1 MAIGNISKT
10 VQEFRENALKRGGP
24 QIASFYEV
32 VLSSL
37 AGTITCYP
45 LNIIIPGRQ
54 YVYYEHDLWGPSR
67 KIPYKRGYTQCHM
80 SFMVYQDWAER
91 SYIETW
97 MNTIIKHQNVSG
109 VGFSPSES
117 NSQSVI
123 DDPTDLASIEN
134 WTAKV
139 KDALGGVF
147 TTNLDALENT
157 SDDIQAKLA
166 ESFDVR
172 NLFGGKGDAA
182 FNLSNYEDYVNYAS
196 GIGRVVIR
204 CINSQD
210 KSKNNLEIT
219 LKEAYP
225 AAISQMSI
233 ASDGSG
239 YPTFNATFQFKDYV
253 YKQG

>member
-1 MAIGNISKT
+1 MAIGKISKT

-37 AGTITCYP
+37 AGTIACYP

-117 NSQSVI
+117 NSQNFVE
-123 DDPTDLASIEN
+123 DPTDPNSVQN
-134 WTAKV
+134 WV
-139 KDALGGVF
+139 QR
-147 TTNLDALENT
+147 TT
-157 SDDIQAKLA
+157 DDVVG
-166 ESFDVR
+166 DVR

-182 FNLSNYEDYVNYAS
+182 FNLDGYEDYVNYAS
-196 GIGRVVIR
+196 GVGSVFIR
-204 CINSQD
+204 CINSQN

-253 YKQG
+253 YLKG

>member
-117 NSQSVI
+117 NSQAFI
-123 DDPTDLASIEN
+123 DDPTNLASIEN
-134 WTAKV
+134 WLEQLKNTGPETLDNPDAAV
-139 KDALGGVF
+139 GGVLANALG
-147 TTNLDALENT
+147 
-157 SDDIQAKLA
+157 
-166 ESFDVR
+166 DVR

-253 YKQG
+253 YLQG

>member
-117 NSQSVI
+117 NSQAFI
-123 DDPTDLASIEN
+123 DDPTNLASIEN
-134 WTAKV
+134 WLEQLKTTGPEIFDNPDAAV
-139 KDALGGVF
+139 GGVLQDALR
-147 TTNLDALENT
+147 
-157 SDDIQAKLA
+157 
-166 ESFDVR
+166 DVR

-182 FNLSNYEDYVNYAS
+182 FNLSDYEDYVNYAS

>member
-10 VQEFRENALKRGGP
+10 VQEFRQNALKRGGP

-32 VLSSL
+32 VFSSP

-45 LNIIIPGRQ
+45 LTIIIPGRQ

-80 SFMVYQDWAER
+80 SFIVYQDWAER

-97 MNTIIKHQNVSG
+97 MNTVIKHQNVSG

-117 NSQSVI
+117 NSQNFIEDS
-123 DDPTDLASIEN
+123 TNLASVEN
-134 WTAKV
+134 WV
-139 KDALGGVF
+139 DR
-147 TTNLDALENT
+147 NLDSVSGAFDGVVDGVVDAA
-157 SDDIQAKLA
+157 SGVAG
-166 ESFDVR
+166 SVGDVR
-172 NLFGGKGDAA
+172 NLFGGKEDAA
-182 FNLSNYEDYVNYAS
+182 FNLSAYEDYVNYNS
-196 GIGRVVIR
+196 GVGKVIIR

-219 LKEAYP
+219 LNEAYP

-253 YKQG
+253 YLQGQK

>member
-1 MAIGNISKT
+1 MI
-10 VQEFRENALKRGGP
+10 
-24 QIASFYEV
+24 
-32 VLSSL
+32 
-37 AGTITCYP
+37 
-45 LNIIIPGRQ
+45 
-54 YVYYEHDLWGPSR
+54 
-67 KIPYKRGYTQCHM
+67 
-80 SFMVYQDWAER
+80 YQDWAER
-91 SYIETW
+91 SYIETC

-109 VGFSPSES
+109 VGFSLSES
-117 NSQSVI
+117 NSQNFI
-123 DDPTDLASIEN
+123 DNPTELGSIKKWLDNFNNTNTDTTITGGADERVGGALA
-134 WTAKV
+134 AV
-139 KDALGGVF
+139 LG
-147 TTNLDALENT
+147 
-157 SDDIQAKLA
+157 
-166 ESFDVR
+166 DVR

-182 FNLSNYEDYVNYAS
+182 FNLSDYEDYVNYAS

-253 YKQG
+253 YLQG

>member
-97 MNTIIKHQNVSG
+97 MNTVIKHQNVSG

-117 NSQSVI
+117 NSQNFI
-123 DDPTDLASIEN
+123 DDSTDLSSLTEWVDRVGEA
-134 WTAKV
+134 TK
-139 KDALGGVF
+139 
-147 TTNLDALENT
+147 NLDEP
-157 SDDIQAKLA
+157 DVLA
-166 ESFDVR
+166 GVVAEAVGDVR

>member
-32 VLSSL
+32 VFSSP

-80 SFMVYQDWAER
+80 SFMIYQDWAER

-117 NSQSVI
+117 NSQNFV
-123 DDPTDLASIEN
+123 DNPTDVGSVTEWSARVAAAAATDSA
-134 WTAKV
+134 T
-139 KDALGGVF
+139 LGG
-147 TTNLDALENT
+147 
-157 SDDIQAKLA
+157 IIA
-166 ESFDVR
+166 EAVGDVR

-182 FNLSNYEDYVNYAS
+182 FNLSDYEDYVNYAS

-239 YPTFNATFQFKDYV
+239 YPTFNATFQFNDYV
-253 YKQG
+253 YLQG

>member
-32 VLSSL
+32 VFSSP

-80 SFMVYQDWAER
+80 SFMIYQDWAER

-117 NSQSVI
+117 NSQNFI
-123 DDPTDLASIEN
+123 DNPTELGSIKKWLDNFNNTNTDTTITGGADERVGGALA
-134 WTAKV
+134 AV
-139 KDALGGVF
+139 LG
-147 TTNLDALENT
+147 
-157 SDDIQAKLA
+157 
-166 ESFDVR
+166 DVR

-182 FNLSNYEDYVNYAS
+182 FNLSDYEDYVNYAS

-253 YKQG
+253 YLQG

>member
-32 VLSSL
+32 SFSSP

-45 LNIIIPGRQ
+45 LNVIVPGRQ

-80 SFMVYQDWAER
+80 SFVVYQDWAER
-91 SYIETW
+91 NYIEKW
-97 MNTIIKHQNVSG
+97 MNTTIKHQNVSG
-109 VGFSPSES
+109 IGFSANQS
-117 NSQSVI
+117 NSQNFI
-123 DDPTDLASIEN
+123 DNPTDLQSISN
-134 WTAKV
+134 WWNQVTNNT
-139 KDALGGVF
+139 DSIGV
-147 TTNLDALENT
+147 
-157 SDDIQAKLA
+157 DIG
-166 ESFDVR
+166 DVS

-182 FNLSNYEDYVNYAS
+182 FSLGKYEDYINYAS
-196 GIGRVVIR
+196 GAGRVVIK
-204 CINSQD
+204 CLNSQD
-210 KSKNNLEIT
+210 KTKTNLEIT
-219 LKEAYP
+219 LKEAFP

-239 YPTFNATFQFKDYV
+239 YPTFNATFQFNDYV
-253 YKQG
+253 YVSKG